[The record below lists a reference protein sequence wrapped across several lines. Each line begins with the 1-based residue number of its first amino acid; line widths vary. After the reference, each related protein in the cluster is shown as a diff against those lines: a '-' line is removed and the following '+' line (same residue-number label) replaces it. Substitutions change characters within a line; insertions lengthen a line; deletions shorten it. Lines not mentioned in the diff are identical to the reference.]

1 MARPS
6 KQGLSYFPFD
16 IDFFSDLKIRKLIKY
31 QGGKAITVYT
41 LLLCNIYK
49 EGYYMRWDEELP
61 FAISEQTGFE
71 EAYIREVIKCCLV
84 VGLISKEMFESSKIL
99 TSKGIQERF
108 VDICKKT
115 KRKYDINEFSLVN
128 SEETLVNSE
137 ETTVCTEETLVNSE
151 ETGVYSDKRK
161 GKKRKV
167 KKKEENNNNPPLS
180 PPEGE
185 CQENKND
192 TKEINSKARLL
203 FEDYFR
209 ATFSNEYYWTPKDAG
224 AMSQLLKKINFSRE
238 QKRMPTDDD
247 SMIKALKAFLGS
259 IKDTWILE
267 HFSVAIIN
275 SKYNEIVASAKDLKS
290 NQNYKNGNNSNNR
303 RTPNSKG
310 SDFD

>member
-1 MARPS
+1 MARPI
-6 KQGLSYFPFD
+6 KQGLEYFPFD
-16 IDFFSDLKIRKLIKY
+16 IDFFQDLKIRKLIKY
-31 QGGKAITVYT
+31 QGGKSITVYA

-61 FAISEQTGFE
+61 FIISEQTGFD
-71 EAYIREVIKCCLV
+71 EAYIREVIKCCLL
-84 VGLISKEMFESSKIL
+84 VGLFSKGLYETEKIL
-99 TSKGIQERF
+99 TSKGIQERYQN
-108 VDICKKT
+108 ICILCR
-115 KRKYDINEFSLVN
+115 RKCDFSEFDLVS
-128 SEETLVNSE
+128 SEETNVYSEETTVNSE
-137 ETTVCTEETLVNSE
+137 ETTVNSE
-151 ETGVYSDKRK
+151 NSTQRK
-161 GKKRKV
+161 GKER
-167 KKKEENNNNPPLS
+167 KKKGNNNNTPLP

-185 CQENKND
+185 GHEDKNES
-192 TKEINSKARLL
+192 KGINSKARFL

-238 QKRMPTDDD
+238 QKRMSTDDD
-247 SMIKALKAFLGS
+247 SMIKALKAFLES

>member
-1 MARPS
+1 MARPI
-6 KQGLSYFPFD
+6 KQGLEYFPFD
-16 IDFFSDLKIRKLIKY
+16 IDFFQDLKIRKLIKY
-31 QGGKAITVYT
+31 QGGKSITVYA

-49 EGYYMRWDEELP
+49 EGYFMRWDEELP
-61 FAISEQTGFE
+61 FIISEQTGFD
-71 EAYIREVIKCCLV
+71 EAYIREVIKCCLL
-84 VGLISKEMFESSKIL
+84 VGLFSKELYETEKIL
-99 TSKGIQERF
+99 TSKGIQERYQN
-108 VDICKKT
+108 ICILCR
-115 KRKYDINEFSLVN
+115 RKCDFSEFDLVSSEETNVN
-128 SEETLVNSE
+128 SEETIVNSE
-137 ETTVCTEETLVNSE
+137 ETTVNSE
-151 ETGVYSDKRK
+151 NSTQRK
-161 GKKRKV
+161 GKKRKN
-167 KKKEENNNNPPLS
+167 KRNNNNTPLP

-185 CQENKND
+185 GQENKNES
-192 TKEINSKARLL
+192 KGINSKARFL

-209 ATFSNEYYWTPKDAG
+209 ATFYNEYYWTPKDAG